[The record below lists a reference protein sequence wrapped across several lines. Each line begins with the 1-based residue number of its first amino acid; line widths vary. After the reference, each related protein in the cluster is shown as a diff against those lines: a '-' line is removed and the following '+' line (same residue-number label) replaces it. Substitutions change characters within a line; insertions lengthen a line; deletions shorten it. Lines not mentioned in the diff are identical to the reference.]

1 MTDQSNADD
10 FTFPVPKP
18 PKEAAVSQKLNPLT
32 SRATV
37 VDCSD
42 RQNGAAPPAPVP
54 MPKPKLKPDVRPGKI
69 PLEKGYSQMDWMRL
83 TNTHPD
89 LAGRKGQPKTR
100 AITMAEVK
108 QHRSKEDAWLV
119 LKGKVYNVTPYLSFH
134 PGGLDWIMK
143 GAGLDATS
151 LFNKYHAW
159 VNAEFMLD
167 KCVVGYLAANDSP
180 AVKEQGK

>member
-1 MTDQSNADD
+1 MTDHSQQED
-10 FTFPVPKP
+10 FSFPVPQP
-18 PKEAAVSQKLNPLT
+18 PKQSQLPKQNPLT

-42 RQNGAAPPAPVP
+42 RQNGAQVP
-54 MPKPKLKPDVRPGKI
+54 KPIPIPEPKLKPDVRPGKI

-83 TNTHPD
+83 TRTHPD
-89 LAGRKGQPKTR
+89 LAGLNGKPNNR

-108 QHRSKEDAWLV
+108 QHRSKDDAWLV
-119 LKGKVYNVTPYLSFH
+119 LKGKVYNVTPYLKFH

-159 VNAEFMLD
+159 VNSDFMLE
-167 KCVVGYLAANDSP
+167 KCVLGYLAAAPPES
-180 AVKEQGK
+180 EQP

>member
-1 MTDQSNADD
+1 MPLGSGC
-10 FTFPVPKP
+10 
-18 PKEAAVSQKLNPLT
+18 LNVVILQNDLT

-42 RQNGAAPPAPVP
+42 RQNGATTP
-54 MPKPKLKPDVRPGKI
+54 MPKPVSLSEPKLKTDVRPGKI

-83 TNTHPD
+83 TKSHPD
-89 LAGRKGQPKTR
+89 LAGLAGKSRNR
-100 AITMAEVK
+100 AISMAEVK
-108 QHRSKEDAWLV
+108 QHRSKDDAWLV
-119 LKGKVYNVTPYLSFH
+119 LKGKVYNVTPYLKFH

-159 VNAEFMLD
+159 VNAEFMLE
-167 KCVVGYLAANDSP
+167 KCVVGYLVVSTP
-180 AVKEQGK
+180 APQQS